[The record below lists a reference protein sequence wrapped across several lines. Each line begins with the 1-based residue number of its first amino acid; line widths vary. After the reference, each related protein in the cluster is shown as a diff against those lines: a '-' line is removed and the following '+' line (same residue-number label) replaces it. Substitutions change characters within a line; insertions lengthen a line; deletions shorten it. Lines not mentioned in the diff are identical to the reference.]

1 MKPPLRRVIRFF
13 PVLLLV
19 TLAGI
24 VAPGASAQNYKVEQ
38 AAAPAPQELSSAV
51 RAVLGDQELRV
62 SGPSGL
68 ICEIWL
74 RKTVPAK
81 APGQDLGVAYPQLDE
96 GTLVAAVKFASTLKD
111 YRKQEIK
118 AGVYTLRYALTPVNG
133 NHQGVAPQRDF
144 LLAIPAAVDQ
154 DPATVAE
161 AQTIELSRKSTT
173 TNHPSVWCLMPGE
186 GDASAPAGVSHDTSD
201 EFWIVNFTATF
212 GSAPARIGL
221 VVNGTAPEA

>member
-1 MKPPLRRVIRFF
+1 MNSLRH
-13 PVLLLV
+13 PVSV
-19 TLAGI
+19 VAVYLAFAI
-24 VAPGASAQNYKVEQ
+24 AFIIAPTASAQAYKVEE

-51 RAVLGDQELRV
+51 RAVLSDQELRV

-144 LLAIPAAVDQ
+144 LLAIPAAADQ
-154 DPATVAE
+154 DPAAVTE

-186 GDASAPAGVSHDTSD
+186 GDASAPPAISHDTSD
-201 EFWIVNFTATF
+201 EFWIVNFTATL
-212 GSAPARIGL
+212 GSAPTRIGL

>member
-1 MKPPLRRVIRFF
+1 MNSSLRRPAIHVGGFLFF
-13 PVLLLV
+13 AL
-19 TLAGI
+19 TAFLAPS
-24 VAPGASAQNYKVEQ
+24 APAQGYKVEQ
-38 AAAPAPQELSSAV
+38 VSAPAPQELSAAV

-62 SGPSGL
+62 SGPGGL
-68 ICEIWL
+68 ICEVWL
-74 RKTVPAK
+74 RKVVPAK
-81 APGQDLGVAYPQLDE
+81 TPGQDLGVAYPQLDE

-111 YRKQEIK
+111 YRKQEVH
-118 AGVYTLRYALTPVNG
+118 AGVYTLRYALSPVNG

-154 DPATVAE
+154 DPATLTE

-186 GDASAPAGVSHDTSD
+186 GDASAAPAISHDTSD
-201 EFWIVNFTATF
+201 DLWIVNFTVPL
-212 GSAPARIGL
+212 GSAPTRIGL

>member
-1 MKPPLRRVIRFF
+1 VSFVAVYLALAIAFVI
-13 PVLLLV
+13 
-19 TLAGI
+19 
-24 VAPGASAQNYKVEQ
+24 APTAAAQAYKVEQ

-62 SGPSGL
+62 SGPDGL
-68 ICEIWL
+68 ICEIWV

-118 AGVYTLRYALTPVNG
+118 SGVYTLRYALTPING

-154 DPATVAE
+154 DPANVTE
-161 AQTIELSRKSTT
+161 AQTIELARKSTT

-212 GSAPARIGL
+212 GSAPTRIGL